1 MVIAISITSLTKMA
15 AKPHGCL
22 HLDQV
27 PSQNGDKATRLPFD
41 CDKLRT
47 MIEEPTPIR
56 KQVPM
61 GSTHLTD

>member
-1 MVIAISITSLTKMA
+1 MVIAISMTSLTKMA

-27 PSQNGDKATRLPFD
+27 RSQDGDKAMWLPFD
-41 CDKLRT
+41 CDKLRS
-47 MIEEPTPIR
+47 MIREPTPIR

-61 GSTHLTD
+61 GFTHLTD

>member
-1 MVIAISITSLTKMA
+1 MVIAISMTSLTKMA

-27 PSQNGDKATRLPFD
+27 PSQDGDKATWLLVD
-41 CDKLRT
+41 CDKFRSMLK
-47 MIEEPTPIR
+47 ESTPIR

-61 GSTHLTD
+61 GFTHLTD

>member
-1 MVIAISITSLTKMA
+1 MVIAISMTSLTKMA

-27 PSQNGDKATRLPFD
+27 PSQDGDKATWLLVD
-41 CDKLRT
+41 CDKLRS
-47 MIEEPTPIR
+47 MLKESTPIR

-61 GSTHLTD
+61 GFTHLTD

>member
-1 MVIAISITSLTKMA
+1 MVIAISMTSLTKMA

-27 PSQNGDKATRLPFD
+27 PSQDGDKATWLLVD
-41 CDKLRT
+41 CDELRS
-47 MIEEPTPIR
+47 MLKESTPIR

-61 GSTHLTD
+61 GFTHLTD